1 MLYYLPRT
9 LLFII
14 LVIIA
19 YKIITK
25 KNIINKINDKCIM
38 ESSNTYHNQKKLKSA
53 NKKVWLPT
61 LLIIW
66 IITFISFY
74 PIEGSF
80 LRFNSPEQS
89 LSYSIVDNSLWKHYI
104 IEDDDACFVYSRKGS
119 NVFYHTISKYE
130 DGFGMID
137 YKSSRHSYDYS
148 TNHLY
153 PINCHAVYDSHSDLT
168 CYFLNYGLPQGN
180 EKDNIVKFNN
190 KDTKCIYYKEFAKG
204 IYTIIEEGEI
214 QEHFTVTVNGVDAQF

>member
-25 KNIINKINDKCIM
+25 KNIINKINDECIT
-38 ESSNTYHNQKKLKSA
+38 ENLNVYHNPKKLKSA
-53 NKKVWLPT
+53 NKRVWIPT

-66 IITFISFY
+66 IITLISFY

-89 LSYSIVDNSLWKHYI
+89 LSYSIVDNSSWKHYI
-104 IEDDDACFVYSRKGS
+104 IEDDDACFVYSEKGS

-137 YKSSRHSYDYS
+137 YKSSRRSYGYS
-148 TNHLY
+148 TTPPY
-153 PINCHAVYDSHSDLT
+153 PIRCYAVYDSHSNLT
-168 CYFLNYGLPQGN
+168 CYFLHYTLPQGG
-180 EKDNIVKFNN
+180 KYDNTVKFNDKN
-190 KDTKCIYYKEFAKG
+190 TKCIYYKEFAEG